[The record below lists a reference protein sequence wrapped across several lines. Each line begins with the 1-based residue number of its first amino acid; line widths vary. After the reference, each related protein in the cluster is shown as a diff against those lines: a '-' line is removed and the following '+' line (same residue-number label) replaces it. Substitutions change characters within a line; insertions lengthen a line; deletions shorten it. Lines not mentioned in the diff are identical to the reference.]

1 MNDEKDLSKRARHVG
16 RWIAAGALGI
26 VPLYMLAI
34 RPWHL
39 RWGATDE
46 EVNRPMPG
54 DDLCEKPHLDSTRAV
69 TIAATPEQ
77 IWPWIA
83 QLGRGRAGWYS
94 YDFIDN
100 PGQRSADVI
109 LPEFQELKAGDRI
122 PTGIGPGFEVVA
134 VEPER
139 FLVLQPAPNAGLTFG
154 LYPAGATSTRLVSR
168 VRIRWNLRDP
178 KTAVIAAVVDPGDFV
193 MMRKMMLGIKR
204 RAEALAREE
213 ELTFL

>member
-1 MNDEKDLSKRARHVG
+1 MASQNETLRKARHIG
-16 RWIAAGALGI
+16 RWIAAGALGVI
-26 VPLYMLAI
+26 PLYMFAI

-54 DDLCEKPHLDSTRAV
+54 DFLCTTPHLDSTRAV
-69 TIAATPEQ
+69 TIGATPEE

-100 PGQRSADVI
+100 PGRRSAKTI
-109 LPEFQELKAGDRI
+109 LPQFQELNVGDYL
-122 PTGIGPGFEVVA
+122 PTGIGSGFKVID
-134 VEPER
+134 VEPNR
-139 FLVLQPAPNAGLTFG
+139 FLVLQLCPEGGLTLA
-154 LYPAGATSTRLVSR
+154 LYPEESSSSTRLVSR
-168 VRIRWNLRDP
+168 IRIRWNLRDP
-178 KTAVIAAVVDPGDFV
+178 KVAVMVAVVDPGDFV

-204 RAEALAREE
+204 RAEASHR
-213 ELTFL
+213 